1 MRLSPITRLYLALF
15 TSVFLAGCQSRPP
28 ELSVADQWARTI
40 HNYSLI
46 PVYPMRED
54 VYVGNVLLSIDPEDA
69 KKGNLN
75 YRRLLSLDLSEILH
89 DFYKKRKSLPPTHYD
104 EKARVFVAGK
114 QPRAK
119 GNVFLGDP
127 TDPDNVNRLRMAAL
141 PGIKVATVSAGTFG
155 ARAPVGTFGLAFGAS
170 AEASRR
176 LDIALTGIEE
186 IQVPSDYSIKLALEK
201 ACNDSETKKFLS
213 SDALRFALAQ
223 LVRPDPGKAAPT
235 WDTPEAQQRLDEARP
250 QVRVVSRVL
259 YARAIDYTFAAD
271 AGSAAELAAVAGSL
285 GELGELVEKLRQSRE
300 AASRDGTNKAES
312 AAPGSASAARDRA
325 SGLTGKASGLLSSV
339 AGSKAPG
346 IVGSFLFVDSRG
358 LTLREVF
365 ERPMAFAVQAVA
377 FSARRPEHLDDLCR
391 GRVPGEP
398 PIAVPSFIQ
407 PRSGGDR

>member
-1 MRLSPITRLYLALF
+1 MRLSPIAGLCLVLF
-15 TSVFLAGCQSRPP
+15 SSVSLAGCRARPP
-28 ELSVADQWARTI
+28 ELSVADQWARAI

-54 VYVGNVLLSIDPEDA
+54 VYVGDVLLSIDPEDT

-75 YRRLLSLDLSEILH
+75 YRRLFSLDLSESLR
-89 DFYKKRKSLPPTHYD
+89 DFYKKRQSLPPTHYD
-104 EKARVFVAGK
+104 EKSGAFVAGK

-119 GNVFLGDP
+119 GNVFLADP

-155 ARAPVGTFGLAFGAS
+155 ARAPVGTFDLAFGAS

-186 IQVPSDYSIKLALEK
+186 IQVPSDYTIKLALEK
-201 ACNDSETKKFLS
+201 ACKDSKTGALLS
-213 SDALRFALAQ
+213 PDAIRFALAQ
-223 LVRPDPGKAAPT
+223 LVRPDSPKGPPS
-235 WDTPEAQQRLDEARP
+235 WNTPEAQQRLDDARP

-285 GELGELVEKLRQSRE
+285 EELGELVEKLRESRE

-377 FSARRPEHLDDLCR
+377 FSARRPDHLEALCQ
-391 GRVPGEP
+391 GRAAGEP
-398 PIAVPSFIQ
+398 PIAVPLGK
-407 PRSGGDR
+407 PHSGGDR